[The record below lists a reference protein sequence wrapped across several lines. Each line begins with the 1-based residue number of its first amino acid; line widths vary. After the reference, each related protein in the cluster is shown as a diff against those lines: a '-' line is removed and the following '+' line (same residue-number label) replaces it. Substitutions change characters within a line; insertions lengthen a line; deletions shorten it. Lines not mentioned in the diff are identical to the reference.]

1 MVSRFAN
8 EGGFANYIFYK
19 LNGAELG
26 ALKHRHTPPK
36 YTSLGAIEELRKK
49 VKISFRMGG
58 RLTDLPKFG
67 GPIGTN
73 PSVGM
78 SSATEPHSAAL

>member
-19 LNGAELG
+19 LNGAELA

-36 YTSLGAIEELRKK
+36 YTSLGAIEELREK
-49 VKISFRMGG
+49 VKISF
-58 RLTDLPKFG
+58 
-67 GPIGTN
+67 
-73 PSVGM
+73 
-78 SSATEPHSAAL
+78 